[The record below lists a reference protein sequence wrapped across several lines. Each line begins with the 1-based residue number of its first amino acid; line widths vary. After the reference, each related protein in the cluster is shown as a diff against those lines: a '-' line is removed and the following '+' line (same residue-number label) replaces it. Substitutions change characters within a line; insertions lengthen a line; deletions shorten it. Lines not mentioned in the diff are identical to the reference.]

1 VTSEGRKPKPDI
13 ARAEAAIAARAAA
26 FPETTEDQPW
36 GHRAFKVKGKTF
48 LFLATE
54 GGALSLSLKLPES
67 GVLALE
73 LPFTEPTGYG
83 LGKSGWVSARFT
95 TGKDVPLSLIGEW
108 LDESYRAIAPKKL
121 VATLTSSAVASKA
134 APKASAKRSTAKLR
148 AKPKAKRPAAKA
160 RTRR

>member
-1 VTSEGRKPKPDI
+1 VTLDGKKPKPDI

-54 GGALSLSLKLPES
+54 GGGLSVSVKLPES
-67 GVLALE
+67 GVMALE
-73 LPFTEPTGYG
+73 LPFAEPTGYG
-83 LGKSGWVSARFT
+83 LGKSGWVSARWSS
-95 TGKDVPLSLIGEW
+95 GKDVPLPLVKEW

-121 VATLTSSAVASKA
+121 VATLSASPVA
-134 APKASAKRSTAKLR
+134 APTR
-148 AKPKAKRPAAKA
+148 AKPKRSKPEPAPKRKPKSKS
-160 RTRR
+160 RSSR